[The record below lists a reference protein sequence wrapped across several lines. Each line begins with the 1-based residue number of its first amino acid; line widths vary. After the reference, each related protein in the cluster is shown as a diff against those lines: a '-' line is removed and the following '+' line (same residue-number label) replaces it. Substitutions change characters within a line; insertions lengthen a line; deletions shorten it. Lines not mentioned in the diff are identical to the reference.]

1 MKTKEQIIN
10 ELSIEYAKSDTR
22 LDYDHWLEE
31 KLVKIIQQNT
41 LNREKV
47 KDVLKQERDFEVYGN
62 GKKRYY
68 ICAEDSDIDEI
79 ADAICSLSLPTLS
92 EVDIEHEA
100 QLTAEIETVK
110 NLYGSDEFE
119 AFKNGYMCAI
129 REHIFGEERVYP
141 NNKLTKPK

>member
-1 MKTKEQIIN
+1 MKTAEEWLKENCGSEHQYF
-10 ELSIEYAKSDTR
+10 SFTDVVRK
-22 LDYDHWLEE
+22 LEE
-31 KLVKIIQQNT
+31 FAQQNT
-41 LNREKV
+41 LNRDKIYRLVNKFYPNWPDKLV
-47 KDVLKQERDFEVYGN
+47 KEL
-62 GKKRYY
+62 
-68 ICAEDSDIDEI
+68 
-79 ADAICSLSLPTLS
+79 CSLSLPTLS
-92 EVDIEHEA
+92 EKDIEHEA